1 MTDSVVFFRVGRR
14 RNRGRIYRRSI
25 WNSILGML
33 QDVVDHLET
42 EYRREPTM
50 NEQLKGTKGDAGEH
64 GAGDQEMI
72 GVLRVESARLL
83 MRENRVLYLI
93 AN

>member
-1 MTDSVVFFRVGRR
+1 
-14 RNRGRIYRRSI
+14 
-25 WNSILGML
+25 
-33 QDVVDHLET
+33 
-42 EYRREPTM
+42 M
-50 NEQLKGTKGDAGEH
+50 NEQLKGTKCDAGEH

-83 MRENRVLYLI
+83 IRENRVLYLI

>member
-1 MTDSVVFFRVGRR
+1 
-14 RNRGRIYRRSI
+14 
-25 WNSILGML
+25 ML
-33 QDVVDHLET
+33 LIMVLET
-42 EYRREPTM
+42 EYRREAM
-50 NEQLKGTKGDAGEH
+50 IYKQSMRDAGEH